1 MPDADVADVA
11 RRVVVDR
18 VLPAERRAGGQRVRL
33 EERLHVLRRTR
44 RPTRAAEESERPLR
58 SSEQAAELL
67 DLLGARMRLH
77 DVERL
82 CVRRVGLA
90 REHVLRQ
97 REHDRARTAG
107 ARRRERSRD
116 VLGDAVRAVDLRDP
130 LRHRPEH
137 PPVVDLLER
146 LALLLVRRD
155 LADEQDQRRRVLER
169 GVHADRRVR
178 RTRPARDDGDARAA
192 GELPV
197 GVGHVRGAGFV
208 AARDQAD
215 RRLVQAVE
223 QREEALAR
231 NAEDGVGA
239 VDDEL
244 VDEELAAVPAHSCC
258 SR

>member
-1 MPDADVADVA
+1 MSSDVRGVQ
-11 RRVVVDR
+11 
-18 VLPAERRAGGQRVRL
+18 PAPPSRHER
-33 EERLHVLRRTR
+33 
-44 RPTRAAEESERPLR
+44 SLR
-58 SSEQAAELL
+58 SSEQAAKLL
-67 DLLGARMRLH
+67 DLLAAGMRLH

-82 CVRRVGLA
+82 CVLCVGVA
-90 REHVLRQ
+90 REHVLGQ
-97 REHDRARTAG
+97 REHHRARTACAG
-107 ARRRERSRD
+107 GRERTRD
-116 VLGDAVRAVDLRDP
+116 VLGDPVRAVDLRDP

-137 PPVVDLLER
+137 PPVVDLLKG

-155 LADEQDQRRRVLER
+155 LTDEQDQRSGVLEG
-169 GVHADRRVR
+169 GVHADGRVR
-178 RTRPARDDGDARAA
+178 GTGPSRHDGDARAT

-231 NAEDGVGA
+231 NAEDGVRA

-258 SR
+258 SK